1 MGFIWCVRGRRPALK
16 YLCGEEEIDS
26 VSWEAMKN
34 RKIEGLVPVE
44 QEEDGFVL
52 RPSGEPLDL
61 LAKTGELPPFR
72 RVLRDLLHMLEE
84 VRSCLIDAGYLRLEP
99 SLLFADRDTGR
110 TEAVC
115 LPVREKAPAEDAG
128 EKLRRLVE
136 AMTEGEEREELLA
149 ALALSMED
157 GKLSSA
163 KLAEAL
169 EQEDEAEEE
178 EEEPQGELRGEVK
191 PPKESPPAPAPE
203 APLLPPEWER
213 ERREPAPPERKRSG
227 LFRRKRPGRAE
238 REETV
243 LLRSGGEE
251 TVLLRPAEPEAVL
264 IRLSTGEV
272 WQVRG
277 PAFRIGKDPEKN
289 QCCVAENPAVS
300 RHHAAIMQRGGA
312 FYLTDLGSTN
322 LTRLEGRLVEKN
334 VEMRLENGAVFTVAD
349 EAFRFEEKEREEWN
363 T

>member
-1 MGFIWCVRGRRPALK
+1 MSLAW
-16 YLCGEEEIDS
+16 YLPC
-26 VSWEAMKN
+26 
-34 RKIEGLVPVE
+34 
-44 QEEDGFVL
+44 
-52 RPSGEPLDL
+52 
-61 LAKTGELPPFR
+61 
-72 RVLRDLLHMLEE
+72 MLQM
-84 VRSCLIDAGYLRLEP
+84 R
-99 SLLFADRDTGR
+99 SLLG
-110 TEAVC
+110 
-115 LPVREKAPAEDAG
+115 
-128 EKLRRLVE
+128 
-136 AMTEGEEREELLA
+136 
-149 ALALSMED
+149 
-157 GKLSSA
+157 
-163 KLAEAL
+163 
-169 EQEDEAEEE
+169 
-178 EEEPQGELRGEVK
+178 
-191 PPKESPPAPAPE
+191 
-203 APLLPPEWER
+203 LLP
-213 ERREPAPPERKRSG
+213 EPNAEVPTIESWSFWMSMLLRIHLWMPLENGS
-227 LFRRKRPGRAE
+227 RKRPGRAE